1 MLPFKSSSHY
11 PQGNAEIKKMTTQLL
26 KWPIPGRVRET
37 TYFLSG
43 TGPININ
50 ISKGPSCS
58 KGLRICILLQS
69 TLDIFS
75 MNGSGFPQARE
86 RAWPLGHWNWTGLHV
101 CESVCVRT
109 WVCVGQEGGG
119 SCHYCDCVCIWSAFF
134 FPYRNL
140 SISQKLGALNHVS

>member
-1 MLPFKSSSHY
+1 MLLFKSSSHY

-58 KGLRICILLQS
+58 KGLRMCILLQS
-69 TLDIFS
+69 TLGIVG
-75 MNGSGFPQARE
+75 MNGSGFPQTRE
-86 RAWPLGHWNWTGLHV
+86 REWPLGHRNRTALHV
-101 CESVCVRT
+101 CEPVCVYAC
-109 WVCVGQEGGG
+109 VCVGQEEEG
-119 SCHYCDCVCIWSAFF
+119 SCHCDRVCVSGQHSF
-134 FPYRNL
+134 FPTEIWAYSRN
-140 SISQKLGALNHVS
+140 